1 VTTVV
6 NVTERA
12 RERLKALRETAIDD
26 ASVGLRLETT
36 SSGEFGVFPDRK
48 RADDQIVEH
57 QGAVVLLVGQEI
69 AEQVENTTIDYDES
83 EPGPRLVI
91 KRS

>member
-1 VTTVV
+1 ML

-26 ASVGLRLETT
+26 PSVGLRLETT
-36 SSGEFGVFPDRK
+36 PSGQFGVFPDRQ
-48 RADDQIVEH
+48 RADDQIIEH
-57 QGAVVLLVGQEI
+57 RGAVVLLVGQEI
-69 AEQVENTTIDYDES
+69 AEQVEDTTIDYDENQ
-83 EPGPRLVI
+83 PGPRLVI